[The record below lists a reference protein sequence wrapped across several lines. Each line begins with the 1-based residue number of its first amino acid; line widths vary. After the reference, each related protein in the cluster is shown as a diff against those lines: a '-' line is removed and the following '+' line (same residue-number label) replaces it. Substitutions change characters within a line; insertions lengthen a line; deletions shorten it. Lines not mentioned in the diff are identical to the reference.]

1 MFAFKNSWETGFNWH
16 GENTLGKTNYSYRR
30 GMWSGKEENSFK
42 ISRCEPQEKNLK
54 EQDKDVSSSQKRLGK
69 LCTIQ

>member
-1 MFAFKNSWETGFNWH
+1 MFAFKNSWETGLNSH

-30 GMWSGKEENSFK
+30 GMWSRKEENSFK
-42 ISRCEPQEKNLK
+42 ISRCETQEKNLK

-69 LCTIQ
+69 LCTVQ